1 MNINSVNEVNL
12 PQEMYEEIFSYL
24 TGPELTKCS
33 QVSKEWHEVAGSN
46 RLWLG
51 VVEQYAFG
59 AKKWKQYFGDIG
71 QKTALPSDILKVL
84 RSSCPFV
91 PSAQVGKTHVLV
103 WLPQMESFLTPISI
117 NCLKV

>member
-1 MNINSVNEVNL
+1 MNINSVNEVSL

-33 QVSKEWHEVAGSN
+33 QVSKEWHEVAGCD

-59 AKKWKQYFGDIG
+59 AKK
-71 QKTALPSDILKVL
+71 
-84 RSSCPFV
+84 
-91 PSAQVGKTHVLV
+91 
-103 WLPQMESFLTPISI
+103 MEAVFRGYRT
-117 NCLKV
+117 KKRAAK